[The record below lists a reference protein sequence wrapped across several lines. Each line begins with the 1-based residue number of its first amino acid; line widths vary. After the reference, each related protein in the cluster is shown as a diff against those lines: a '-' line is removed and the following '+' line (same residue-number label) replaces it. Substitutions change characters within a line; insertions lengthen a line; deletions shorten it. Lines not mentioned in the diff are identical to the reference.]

1 MVEYFPETSGPL
13 TVNWT
18 KITSVGNIMV
28 GKSSGLKSRNLK
40 NVISVYFIFDQQT
53 DSLRSQYI

>member
-1 MVEYFPETSGPL
+1 MVEYFPETSSHL
-13 TVNWT
+13 TVHWT
-18 KITSVGNIMV
+18 KITPIGNIREE
-28 GKSSGLKSRNLK
+28 KTSRLKSRNLK